1 MGFESD
7 INSDMGFFAS
17 LAKAR
22 AASQEE
28 TRKTQAERD
37 KYLFDVNAVSRDIAA
52 RTSTMLPEKAKI
64 KVAGRDQ
71 HVAID
76 EAFKE
81 DDPLK
86 GVGSEVMS
94 IVSGL
99 RGKKFNREVGNE
111 ELVQMAFDSV
121 VEDRKVPSYLHK
133 LKQDTSF
140 FGKPAGT
147 APGYEDV
154 KADFEARPTDYE
166 AVLHGVTPKGVASNL
181 GLAAGLNVAL
191 EGVGRMAAPFAKKA
205 GAGIGVRTLAKAA
218 GKGLFGLPA
227 PGAYGFAAKLAGLAL
242 TTAAEFAIFDAA
254 DEVVRQSDWGAA
266 REDEPLKVAAAGML
280 AGGAGVVGFH
290 KTAVKAAKNQLM
302 KVSEQKVHE
311 RVAAATF
318 EKEGTVSSLMEYNDV
333 LKSLERSKKV
343 SVGMADK
350 FLLDNKSKLKNWHD
364 QEVLTDAV
372 KKTSGPLN
380 TVLDARQSAAKRFFE
395 KADSFG
401 KQEPFK
407 LFTDAEQSRFKQE
420 AFDTYQKGGFEK
432 KPIPVDPNL
441 PVPVT
446 NLERGVVAGEAVET
460 GVTVSAGRALDKA
473 TNRWTNLTY
482 AYPQLENKTPLLGYT
497 RTLKVGNQK
506 TLAGPNDHLLLPA
519 PIERSMGSS
528 LNHRQRV
535 ALRSFYDQ
543 NPGARNAV
551 MELGEFIGADNLS
564 AITRY
569 AATFPGRKAPASI
582 LGAQAEN
589 SALLSKVN
597 RALTSY
603 GERKA
608 AVRQARGD
616 RYAKATWRQ
625 QFSGLDKAGKD
636 EVMDLAAAENIP
648 PEIGTAIASIKSEA
662 RIVRS
667 DPKREAARNA
677 AILRSQE
684 VSGSLAK
691 RMAAAVQAKADKVVE
706 GFSESEIGTLLSGG
720 AESTLSKRTAKL
732 VEPKAGDKIS
742 QAYLRKLTIQRNE
755 RNAIKR
761 MTLEDPADL
770 NPVEEFLGDRL
781 NDSQVSSLLK
791 KGLLTIPIMSLGL
804 LGGAEDSEA
813 SVAGTVSVLGAEAVK
828 KATGKTGAE
837 LISQLLKTD
846 FVAVKGNV
854 LGKVSKWM
862 DAPAMAPAVDAIK
875 SMKTIMPEVFR
886 SKVMTPGAVADIFY
900 KADKNPMVEL
910 AARMTAVHNNSKMHV
925 QAVKEILSTVPS
937 YKNASREIR
946 KETKHLTEKYD
957 VPLAQAGYHTGMQKE
972 LWKRIRLAKDPVV
985 IADLKKQL
993 VENKEALEKAN
1004 QALVPYE
1011 QDWTKTMQEVSAKH
1025 SSARMSLALEDTADF
1040 KHYPWLKSLMSPD
1053 ELSAVSMLKDLNK
1066 QTEARILEAGGKVI
1080 KERPFAHHAVHPDS
1094 NRRAI
1099 QNSFAG
1105 ISNNTNDALNLSRLN
1120 SRAIG
1125 SRMAMPDIEYMFEK
1139 YVPDVERRI
1148 QTMQFWKKGQVGGWA
1163 QHKKDLRANNMMTPE
1178 LDKFWKDVN
1187 KSLGSQPGTDAA
1199 QWAKRYYSLE
1209 VAWRLFMSPSVGFKH
1224 IMKQTGN
1231 MAIFPLDVWAKGI
1244 AKTPR
1249 ILAETGMMNLK
1260 ERFPSTFKNFNFTPS
1275 ENTQLVTAMRNQG
1288 KYNSAIAELDMF
1300 DAPINAFD
1308 KVMDKI
1314 NTFGSAIV
1322 GTVEMFDR
1330 AATLMMG
1337 AEMAAKKGMTPSQA
1351 VHAMYD
1357 SVIRANFLSGVHNPS
1372 WVRDPHARA
1381 FFMFQGTPYKLL
1393 EQRLITMTKAGKDI
1407 GKAAGITWDEIK
1419 NLKGYLKEGE
1429 YKIKHG
1435 LIMDALTQTKDI
1447 YGQSVTKQFAVN
1459 MLTMGGII
1467 WAGDKFFD
1475 ADIQDQVFHIP
1486 FVKIGGE
1493 SPGVMLNPVLS
1504 AGYKAWTKRHEE
1516 DRDMLFTEFVNNWAG
1531 TGGLVPSSIT
1541 KAMRLSED
1549 DIPEIYKESKLRYLF
1564 GVQASKE

>member
-1 MGFESD
+1 MSFESD

-22 AASQEE
+22 ATAKEQQQ
-28 TRKTQAERD
+28 KTQAERD
-37 KYLFDVNAVSRDIAA
+37 KYLFDVGAVSRDIAA
-52 RTSTMLPEKAKI
+52 RTSTMLPEKAKV

-76 EAFKE
+76 EAFRD

-86 GVGSEVMS
+86 GVGAEVMS
-94 IVSGL
+94 VVSGL
-99 RGKKFNREVGNE
+99 RGQKFDREVGNE

-121 VEDRKVPSYLHK
+121 VEDRKADSYIHK

-154 KADFEARPTDYE
+154 KKDFEERPTDY
-166 AVLHGVTPKGVASNL
+166 AAIAHGVTPEGIASNL
-181 GLAAGLNVAL
+181 GVAAGMNVAL
-191 EGVGRMAAPFAKKA
+191 EGIGRMAAPLAKK
-205 GAGIGVRTLAKAA
+205 GVGGMGVRMLAKAA

-227 PGAYGFAAKLAGLAL
+227 PGAYGFATKLAGLAL
-242 TTAAEFAIFDAA
+242 ETAAGFALFDAA

-266 REDEPLKVAAAGML
+266 REDEPIKVAAAGML
-280 AGGAGVVGFH
+280 AGGAGIIAGTKTVG
-290 KTAVKAAKNQLM
+290 KAVSNQLM

-311 RVAAATF
+311 RVAAAAF

-333 LKSLERSKKV
+333 LKSLEKSKKV
-343 SVGMADK
+343 SVAQADK
-350 FLLDNKSKLKNWHD
+350 FLQDNKGVIKNWND
-364 QEVLTDAV
+364 QQVLHEAV
-372 KKTSGPLN
+372 LKTSGPLN
-380 TVLDARQSAAKRFFE
+380 TVLDARQSASKDFFG
-395 KADSFG
+395 KATKFE

-407 LFTDAEQSRFKQE
+407 LFTEAEQNAFKQD
-420 AFDTYQKGGFEK
+420 AFETYQKGGFEK
-432 KPIPVDPNL
+432 PVVPVDSNL

-446 NLERGVVAGEAVET
+446 STERGVV
-460 GVTVSAGRALDKA
+460 AGRALDKA
-473 TNRWTNLTY
+473 TGRWTSITY
-482 AYPQLENKTPLLGYT
+482 DYPQLENQTPLLGFT
-497 RTLKVGNQK
+497 KSLKVGNTK
-506 TLAGPNDHLLLPA
+506 SLTGPNDHLLLPA
-519 PIERSMGSS
+519 PIEKKLGSA
-528 LNHRQRV
+528 LNIRQRV
-535 ALRSFYDQ
+535 ALRSFYDT
-543 NPGARNAV
+543 NPGAKNAV
-551 MELGEFIGADNLS
+551 IELGEFVGADNLS

-589 SALLSKVN
+589 TELLAKVN
-597 RALTSY
+597 KALTSY

-608 AVRQARGD
+608 AVRQARVD
-616 RYAKATWRQ
+616 RNANANWRTK
-625 QFSGLDKAGKD
+625 FSSLDKAGKD
-636 EVMDLAAAENIP
+636 EVVELASAESIP
-648 PEIGTAIASIKSEA
+648 PEIGTSIAEVKSVARQVRDTPMKEA
-662 RIVRS
+662 G
-667 DPKREAARNA
+667 RNA
-677 AILRSQE
+677 AIVREHGVKS
-684 VSGSLAK
+684 SLSK
-691 RMAAAVQAKADKVVE
+691 RMTEAVQKKVDNISA
-706 GFSESEIGTLLSGG
+706 GFSNTELDTIVSGG
-720 AESTLSKRTAKL
+720 AEVSLDVKPAKII
-732 VEPKAGDKIS
+732 EPKAGEKIS
-742 QAYLRKLTIQRNE
+742 KSYLAKLAKRKAENE
-755 RNAIKR
+755 AIKR
-761 MTLEDPADL
+761 LALDDPSDL
-770 NPVEEFLGDRL
+770 GTVEEFFVDKLTDF
-781 NDSQVSSLLK
+781 DVSSLIK
-791 KGLLTIPIMSLGL
+791 KGLLTVPIMSLGL
-804 LGGAEDSEA
+804 LSNPDDSEA
-813 SVAGTVSVLGAEAVK
+813 SVGGMVSVLGAETVK

-846 FVAVKGNV
+846 FVALKGEV
-854 LGKVSKWM
+854 LGKVAKWM
-862 DAPAMAPAVDAIK
+862 DAPAMAPTVDAIK
-875 SMKTIMPEVFR
+875 NMTTIMPEVFR
-886 SKVMTPGAVADIFY
+886 SKVMTPGAVAEIFY
-900 KADKNPMVEL
+900 KPEKNPMVEL
-910 AARMTAVHNNSKMHV
+910 AARMTAVHNNSKMHI
-925 QAVKEILSTVPS
+925 QAVKEILSTVKE

-946 KETKHLTEKYD
+946 LETKHLVEKYD

-972 LWKRIRLAKDPVV
+972 LGKRIRLAKDPVV
-985 IADLKKQL
+985 IADLKQQL
-993 VENKEALEKAN
+993 VSNKEALEKAN
-1004 QALVPYE
+1004 QALAPYE
-1011 QDWTKTMQEVSAKH
+1011 AEWTKTMQEVSAKH

-1040 KHYPWLKSLMSPD
+1040 KHYPWLKPLMSPD

-1080 KERPFAHHAVHPDS
+1080 RERPFAHHAVHPDS

-1099 QNSFAG
+1099 QNSFEG
-1105 ISNNTNDALNLSRLN
+1105 ISNNTSDALNLSRLN

-1125 SRMAMPDIEYMFEK
+1125 SRMSMPDIEYMFEK

-1178 LDKFWKDVN
+1178 LDRFWKDVN

-1199 QWAKRYYSLE
+1199 QWAKRYYSME
-1209 VAWRLFMSPSVGFKH
+1209 VAWRLTLSPSVGFKH
-1224 IMKQTGN
+1224 LMKQTGN
-1231 MAIFPLDVWAKGI
+1231 LAIFPIDVWAKGI
-1244 AKTPR
+1244 SKAPKV
-1249 ILAETGMMNLK
+1249 LAEIGMLNLK
-1260 ERFPSTFKNFNFTPS
+1260 ERFPNTFKNFNINPS
-1275 ENTQLVTAMRNQG
+1275 EETQLVRAMTNQG

-1308 KVMDKI
+1308 RFMDKA
-1314 NTFGSAIV
+1314 NTLGSAIV

-1330 AATLMMG
+1330 AATILMG
-1337 AEMAAKKGMTPSQA
+1337 AEMAAKKGMTPAQA

-1357 SVIRANFLSGVHNPS
+1357 SVIKANFLSGVHNPA

-1407 GKAAGITWDEIK
+1407 AKAVGITWDEIK
-1419 NLKGYLKEGE
+1419 NLKAYLKEGE

-1459 MLTMGGII
+1459 MLTMGGLI
-1467 WAGDKFFD
+1467 WAGDKFLD
-1475 ADIQDQVFHIP
+1475 SNIQDQVFHIP

-1493 SPGVMLNPVLS
+1493 SPGVMLNPALS

-1531 TGGLVPSSIT
+1531 TGGLVPSTIV

-1549 DIPEIYKESKLRYLF
+1549 DIPEIYKDSKLRYLF
-1564 GVQASKE
+1564 GVQATKE